1 MKETTTINISGII
14 FHIDQDAFARLKTY
28 FAELKKRFGD
38 TAEGKEIIN
47 DIELRIAEILQ
58 EKITDKKQVV
68 NEEDIKE
75 IIKTM
80 GSPEDIDA
88 DAEEDFE
95 EEPKTEYRQRRLFRD
110 PDNTVLGGV
119 CSGMAHYFG
128 IDPVLMRVLTIIV
141 TIFYGVGFLVYI
153 ILWAFIPKAETTA
166 QKLEMKGEPVTAKNI
181 KRTIRE
187 NYDDVKNSGAYQKA
201 RDGVNRGASAAGDIL
216 TLILKAFVIIIG
228 IGMMTG
234 AVVSVVAIINLVIFH
249 SPTIYFNGEVQ
260 GIFFPV
266 MEAFFEHE
274 LTLFIFLF
282 SSILLA
288 IIPILVI
295 LFLGVKLVFNF
306 KTNNKV
312 IGISAL
318 GIWLISLAAVITIGI
333 SLGSRYTYPADVE
346 ETHVLDD
353 FQTETIYINLKE
365 FDRDLQESFGS
376 VYISENK
383 QTGTSYLYDRPDFDV
398 RKSRNGDI
406 KLEITKTAR
415 GRSRY
420 DAQKVASS
428 IRYNYSLADSIIY
441 LDPWYETDLKYV
453 GRVDDLD
460 ITLYI
465 PEGKKVYF
473 DREIYPVV
481 YDIDNVKHI
490 SDYDM
495 MGKTWIMQPEG
506 LIEFEQDTVANQ
518 R

>member
-14 FHIDQDAFARLKTY
+14 FHIDQDAFVRLKNY

-38 TAEGKEIIN
+38 NAEGKEIIN

-68 NEEDIKE
+68 NEEDIAQ
-75 IIKTM
+75 IIKIM
-80 GSPEDIDA
+80 GAPEDIDA
-88 DAEEDFE
+88 DTE
-95 EEPKTEYRQRRLFRD
+95 EEFSEDPVTENRQRRLFRD

-128 IDPVLMRVLTIIV
+128 IDPVLMRVLTVIV

-153 ILWAFIPKAETTA
+153 VLWAFIPKAETTA
-166 QKLEMKGEPVTAKNI
+166 QKLEMKGEPVTANNI
-181 KRTIRE
+181 KRTIKE
-187 NYDDVKNSGAYQKA
+187 NYEDVKNSGAYKKA
-201 RDGVNRGASAAGDIL
+201 RDGVNRGASAAGEIVSF
-216 TLILKAFVIIIG
+216 ILKAIVIIIG
-228 IGMMTG
+228 IGMVTG
-234 AVVSVVAIINLVIFH
+234 AVVSIVAIVNLVIFH
-249 SPTIYFNGEVQ
+249 SPTIYFHGEVQ

-266 MEAFFEHE
+266 LEAFFENE
-274 LTLFIFLF
+274 LTLIIFLL

-288 IIPILVI
+288 LIPILVI

-312 IGISAL
+312 IGLSAL

-333 SLGSRYTYPADVE
+333 SLGARYTYPSDVE
-346 ETHVLDD
+346 ETHVLDEIKS
-353 FQTETIYINLKE
+353 ETIYINLNK

-383 QTGTSYLYDRPDFDV
+383 LTGTSYLYNRPDFDV
-398 RKSRNGDI
+398 RKSRNDNI
-406 KLEITKTAR
+406 EIEITKTAR

-420 DAQKVASS
+420 DAQEVASA
-428 IRYNYSLADSIIY
+428 IKYNYTLKDSILY
-441 LDPWYETDLKYV
+441 LDPWYETELKNV

-460 ITLYI
+460 ITLYL
-465 PEGKKVYF
+465 PEGKKIYF

-481 YDIDNVKHI
+481 YDIENVKHI

-506 LIEFEQDTVANQ
+506 LIEYKPDSVK